1 MLTRLAVCSPD
12 EEGYSLNQGMIR
24 LKGRLWI
31 GANTALQTKLISA
44 MHNSAVGGHSGI
56 TATFQ
61 RVKKLF
67 AWKGLRT
74 ARGFELQWRILFI
87 NAKYDITMDFID
99 GLPKSEGFEVIMVVV
114 DRLTKFAHF
123 VPLKH
128 PYTAAQVARVFWD
141 NIIKLHGVPFT
152 IVSDRDKVFTSAMW
166 RGILD
171 AAGTKLH
178 YSTAYHPQTD
188 GQTERVNQSLEMYLR
203 CAVHDS
209 PQEWRRWLSAA
220 EFWYNSSHH
229 ASLTCSPFKALYGHK
244 PNFGAMLQWDES
256 PTPNS
261 EIDWLTHTEKLRA
274 HLSRAQ
280 QRFKKQADRHRSER
294 EFQVGEPVLLKL
306 QPYAQTPVVNRPC
319 HLAAKDLQPEAIL
332 DRRMT
337 KKGDVPVVQMKAV
350 AVQEFGIKIDERL
363 ASVEAR
369 VLPPPTD
376 FAPEPVLPSL
386 TARPEHVEIAL
397 KAHYQDATNILKP
410 QGRELELLIVILP
423 DNNGSLYGMLGAP
436 ALYQLCLLHIMHI
449 WRPSELDFTWS
460 RIPLTV
466 VLWQVVPV
474 ALSRVDAVPEHLAM
488 FQSGL
493 CLLSKKT

>member
-74 ARGFELQWRILFI
+74 AVEDFVHQCQICQQAKHENSKPAGLLQPLPVPDGPWQ
-87 NAKYDITMDFID
+87 DITMDFID

-123 VPLKH
+123 VPLNH
-128 PYTAAQVARVFWD
+128 PYTAAQVARAFWD

-171 AAGTKLH
+171 AAGTKLQ

-188 GQTERVNQSLEMYLR
+188 GQTERVNQSLEMYLH

-229 ASLTCSPFKALYGHK
+229 ASLTCSPFKALYGHE

-280 QRFKKQADRHRSER
+280 QRFKKQAD
-294 EFQVGEPVLLKL
+294 LL
-306 QPYAQTPVVNRPC
+306 AQTRQYSRRSDTKHSPC
-319 HLAAKDLQPEAIL
+319 
-332 DRRMT
+332 R
-337 KKGDVPVVQMKAV
+337 
-350 AVQEFGIKIDERL
+350 
-363 ASVEAR
+363 R
-369 VLPPPTD
+369 VLSDNYDEVASARHARTY
-376 FAPEPVLPSL
+376 VLPTTTYTFS
-386 TARPEHVEIAL
+386 
-397 KAHYQDATNILKP
+397 
-410 QGRELELLIVILP
+410 
-423 DNNGSLYGMLGAP
+423 
-436 ALYQLCLLHIMHI
+436 
-449 WRPSELDFTWS
+449 
-460 RIPLTV
+460 
-466 VLWQVVPV
+466 
-474 ALSRVDAVPEHLAM
+474 
-488 FQSGL
+488 
-493 CLLSKKT
+493 